1 MKKRIVFMGSPDFS
15 IPTLSGLIKNY
26 DVVGVVT
33 QPDRPAGRG
42 KKLKSPPVKELT
54 LEESIPII
62 QPKQLKDEGVF
73 EKIKRWAPDIIV
85 VVAFGQIL
93 RTNILE
99 LPTYGCI
106 NVHASLLPRW
116 RGAAPI
122 QAAIY
127 HGDSETGVTIMK
139 MDSGIDTGPILSQR
153 SIEIYP
159 GESAESLSE
168 RLSILGSGLLIETLN
183 GYLEGAIIPH
193 TQESENATYAPMI
206 KKEDGKLDFHKSA
219 VELERQIRAYY
230 PWPGSFIKLDVDRI
244 KIINAKPEM
253 SLNYKPGE
261 MGIYESFPVVGTTH
275 GALLLQTVQPEGKK
289 QMSGDVFLRGYR
301 KWNINTFIEDK

>member
-1 MKKRIVFMGSPDFS
+1 MGSPDFS
-15 IPTLSGLIKNY
+15 IPTLSGLIKNC

-54 LEESIPII
+54 LEESIPVI
-62 QPKQLKDEGVF
+62 QPKHLKDEGVF
-73 EKIKRWAPDIIV
+73 EKIKHWAPDIIV

-127 HGDSETGVTIMK
+127 NGDSETGVTIMK

-168 RLSILGSGLLIETLN
+168 RLSILGSGLLIETLK
-183 GYLEGAIIPH
+183 GYFDGAIIPH
-193 TQESENATYAPMI
+193 KQESGNATYAPMI

-230 PWPGSFIKLDVDRI
+230 PWPGSFIILDVDRI
-244 KIINAKPEM
+244 KM
-253 SLNYKPGE
+253 
-261 MGIYESFPVVGTTH
+261 T
-275 GALLLQTVQPEGKK
+275 
-289 QMSGDVFLRGYR
+289 
-301 KWNINTFIEDK
+301 